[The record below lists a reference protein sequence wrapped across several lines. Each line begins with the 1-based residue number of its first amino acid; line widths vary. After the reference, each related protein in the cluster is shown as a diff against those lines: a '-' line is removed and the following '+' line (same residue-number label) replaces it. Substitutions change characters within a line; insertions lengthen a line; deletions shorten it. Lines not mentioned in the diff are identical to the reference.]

1 MATVAL
7 LSLTLSI
14 AQADWPSYRRD
25 SHRSAASWEAMRPE
39 LNLQWVFKPQHGPQA
54 AWPLPGEET
63 PRMHTDRAYHV
74 AVANGLVYFGTSVDN
89 KVHALDVK
97 TGTVRWTFY
106 TGGSVRFAPVID
118 SDRLYVG
125 SDDGYAY
132 CLNAGDGTLI
142 WKYRPSPADER
153 IVGNGRLVVDR
164 GSEID
169 QTISHGNVIG
179 TIRMHARRLLAWQGP
194 CRLGPMLGLEH
205 PLQVEFGTHGLP
217 TRGAAVTIPPV
228 TRPIGLSN

>member
-1 MATVAL
+1 MTTAFLTYLVLEFHHLCGHDMLALAMIIKTLLRRAMATVAL

-89 KVHALDVK
+89 KVHAWMS
-97 TGTVRWTFY
+97 R
-106 TGGSVRFAPVID
+106 
-118 SDRLYVG
+118 
-125 SDDGYAY
+125 
-132 CLNAGDGTLI
+132 
-142 WKYRPSPADER
+142 
-153 IVGNGRLVVDR
+153 
-164 GSEID
+164 
-169 QTISHGNVIG
+169 
-179 TIRMHARRLLAWQGP
+179 QGP
-194 CRLGPMLGLEH
+194 FDGRSIREAR
-205 PLQVEFGTHGLP
+205 FGS
-217 TRGAAVTIPPV
+217 R
-228 TRPIGLSN
+228 R